1 MYCWIQFAS
10 ILLRL
15 SASVFIGDFDCNFL
29 FVIYVYDFG
38 IRVMVVSRLGVFL
51 TLQFSGSFQERC

>member
-38 IRVMVVSRLGVFL
+38 IRVMVVS
-51 TLQFSGSFQERC
+51 